1 MRVVVTGAQG
11 KVGRATTAALAAA
24 GHEVVASDLLLP
36 TFEREEPGEP
46 AYVQARLDDAG
57 DAYALVRGADVVVH
71 AAAIPDP
78 NHGPPHTV
86 LRNNLSATFNTNYV

>member
-1 MRVVVTGAQG
+1 MRVVVTGARA
-11 KVGRATTAALAAA
+11 KVGRATATALAAA

-57 DAYALVRGADVVVH
+57 DAYALIQGADAVVH
-71 AAAIPDP
+71 RRRSPTRTMARPTPSSAI
-78 NHGPPHTV
+78 T
-86 LRNNLSATFNTNYV
+86 